1 MLNLYNGKEQ
11 KEHIDE
17 TLEDY
22 LAEHG
27 FEQSFK
33 SEFIFLGLQYS
44 AVLVS
49 LYVYYLENTTSFA
62 DSKWFVG
69 SLCLVYY
76 AFQLLAYLWHTF
88 VEKNAAYIGVQK
100 STGRKVVIKTENPTN
115 TPEYV
120 VTVYI
125 DNTSTKLHFQ
135 LNELVDHTGMV
146 HPEEL
151 TPLLAL
157 VNKKVE

>member
-22 LAEHG
+22 LANNG

-33 SEFIFLGLQYS
+33 SEFVFLGLQY
-44 AVLVS
+44 AAIAVS

-69 SLCLVYY
+69 GLCLLYY
-76 AFQLLAYLWHTF
+76 AFQLTAYLWHTF
-88 VEKNAAYIGVQK
+88 VEKNAVYIGVEK
-100 STGRKVVIKTENPTN
+100 ASGRKILIKTENPAN
-115 TPEYV
+115 TPKYE

-125 DNTSTKLHFQ
+125 DGSTTTLPFQ
-135 LNELVDHTGMV
+135 LNELIDHTGMV

-151 TPLLAL
+151 KPLLAL
-157 VNKKVE
+157 VNRKVE